1 MSGLTSLPDID
12 FIEVDAEKITNDII
26 AVYEALAE
34 RSLYPG
40 DPIRLFLTALAQIII
55 QQRVLIN
62 QTALKNL
69 LRYASGDVL
78 DHMGAFYKVP
88 RLEAQAARTT
98 QQFVLSAALSTA
110 TLIPAGTRVGPAG
123 GNGLFF
129 ETTEPLEIPAGALTG
144 TVEALCTTSGVI
156 GNGFL
161 PGQVNALIDP
171 IPFVQSVSN
180 LTTTSGG
187 ADRETDDSYRERI
200 HNAPESFSVAGP
212 DGAYRFLA
220 ASASQLI
227 VDVSVTSPSPG
238 VVKIIPLLAGGE
250 LPTQEILDAVHE
262 KCSASDKRPFTDL
275 VTVVAPTIQMYDV
288 SLTYWISVS
297 RAAEA
302 AAIQMAV
309 NEAVQAYILWQKS
322 ALGRDINPSELT
334 RLLMQAGAHHVSVV
348 SPAHTDVGFDRVA
361 VAETVTV
368 TYGGLTNG

>member
-1 MSGLTSLPDID
+1 MSGLTSLPEID
-12 FIEVDAEKITNDII
+12 FIDVDAEKITNDII

-129 ETTEPLEIPAGALTG
+129 ETAEPLEIPAGTLTG
-144 TVEALCTTSGVI
+144 TVEALCMTPGGS

-161 PGQVNALIDP
+161 PGQLNTLIDP
-171 IPFVQSVSN
+171 LPFVQSVSN
-180 LTTTSGG
+180 LTTTTGG

-227 VDVSVTSPSPG
+227 VDVSVTSPNPG
-238 VVKIIPLLAGGE
+238 EVKIIPLLAGGE
-250 LPTQEILDAVHE
+250 LPTQEILDAVSE
-262 KCSASDKRPFTDL
+262 KCSALDKRPLTDL
-275 VTVVAPTIQMYDV
+275 VTVVSPTIQHYDV
-288 SLTYWISVS
+288 SLTYWVSVS
-297 RAAEA
+297 RAAET
-302 AAIQMAV
+302 AAIQTAV
-309 NEAVQAYILWQKS
+309 NDAVQSYILWQKS

-348 SPAHTDVGFDRVA
+348 SPVHTEVDFDRVA
-361 VAETVTV
+361 VADTVTV